1 MIHPKYHANNPHLFL
16 TRGFFVLFILLLTN
30 CKSDMAEV
38 ESVASSYE
46 PAKETGKDVELVF
59 SEDGIEKIKLKAPS
73 IIRYK
78 LKDPYIEFPEGLEVF
93 FYNETHEIP
102 STLKANYA
110 IRYVKKKETVFKDD
124 VRISNQKN
132 EKVFTDE
139 MIWDEKK
146 GIIYSDRFVKVE
158 TPLEYMTGKGFEADQ
173 EFKSFSIKNPVGEVM
188 VETAPGKKDSLAE

>member
-1 MIHPKYHANNPHLFL
+1 MTLSKRHIEKSLIFCI
-16 TRGFFVLFILLLTN
+16 RGFFVLIMVLFSQ

-46 PAKETGKDVELVF
+46 PAKETGKGVELVF
-59 SEDGIEKIKLKAPS
+59 SEDGVEKIKLKAPS

-78 LKDPYIEFPEGLEVF
+78 LKDPYIEFPEGLEVY
-93 FYNETHEIP
+93 FYDEDHEVT
-102 STLKANYA
+102 STLIANYA
-110 IRYVKKKETVFKDD
+110 IRYVNKKETVFKDD

-146 GIIYSDRFVKVE
+146 GIIYSDQFVKVE
-158 TPLEYMTGKGFEADQ
+158 TPLEYMTGKGFESDQ

-188 VETAPGKKDSLAE
+188 VETAPAKNDSLSE